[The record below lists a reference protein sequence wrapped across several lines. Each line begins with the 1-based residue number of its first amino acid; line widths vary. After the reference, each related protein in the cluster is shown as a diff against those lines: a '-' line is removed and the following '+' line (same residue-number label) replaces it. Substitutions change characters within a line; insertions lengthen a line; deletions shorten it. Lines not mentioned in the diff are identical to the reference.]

1 MRITPTTIA
10 LLTTLGLGV
19 GCAASADLR
28 ESIATRGSVGVGVG
42 GAQDIARFRSI
53 VDRGEV
59 PGVETLDPIGFFA
72 EHAMDLPEADCGASV
87 CAHPMLAVAPRFDGE
102 NWTTAFIGLNSAVDP
117 STLARPPVHVAVIFD
132 ASEATLERRA
142 DVVEGLR
149 HYLAGLRDDDRISI
163 VRARAT
169 AEVLIEGASPG
180 DAALADA
187 IRELDDGARMGGVAL
202 YDAIATGAS
211 LVAEGEL
218 RHLTVIGSGAATAGI
233 TDEGRILSLVESLG
247 VEGTSLSYVGIDGG
261 SYSDRLP
268 LAIADLG
275 TGTYYFASDRDDLI
289 EVLSLEGRT
298 ALFPIARD
306 FELVV
311 TAAPGY
317 RIGRITGA
325 PRAVVTDTTATIEA
339 PVLLLGQ
346 REGSLDVDRG
356 RRGGGGGIFVELLA
370 ETDTGIP
377 AGSEA
382 VSIRVR
388 YQDEI
393 AGAPVTLTRSVN
405 NALPPGVSPSLA
417 DLPNFSDTRR
427 AKVFMMLNMY
437 FGLNAAVTLFEDG
450 DCARSLGAIDMM
462 SDTVEIWQAS
472 VYADPDIRADW
483 DLMLDLRDNL
493 QMACERSGPVEPIP
507 PRSFAGGCFGD

>member
-1 MRITPTTIA
+1 MRITPTTLA

-19 GCAASADLR
+19 GCSAGADVR
-28 ESIATRGSVGVGVG
+28 EGIATRGSVGVGVG

-59 PGVETLDPIGFFA
+59 PGRETLDPIGFFA
-72 EHAMDLPEADCGASV
+72 EHAMDLPDADCGASV
-87 CAHPMLAVAPRFDGE
+87 CAHPMLAVAPRFDGD
-102 NWTTAFIGLNSAVDP
+102 NWTTAFIGLNSGVDP
-117 STLARPPVHVAVIFD
+117 STLARPSVHVAVIVD
-132 ASEATLERRA
+132 ASAGTIERRA

-149 HYLAGLRDDDRISI
+149 HFLAGLRNEDRVSI
-163 VRARAT
+163 VRAGT
-169 AEVLIEGASPG
+169 IAEVLIEGAAPGSPG
-180 DAALADA
+180 LAEAVLSLADGE
-187 IRELDDGARMGGVAL
+187 REGVAL
-202 YDAIATGAS
+202 YDGIATGAD

-218 RHLTVIGSGAATAGI
+218 RHLLVIGAGGATSGI

-247 VEGTSLSYVGIDGG
+247 VEGTSLSYVGVDGG
-261 SYSDRLP
+261 SYDDRLP

-275 TGTYYFASDRDDLI
+275 TGTYYFADDRDDLV

-298 ALFPIARD
+298 ALFPVARD

-325 PRAVVTDTTATIEA
+325 PRAEVTETTATIEA

-346 REGSLDVDRG
+346 REGALDVDRG

-370 ETDTGIP
+370 EDGTGIP

-382 VSIRVR
+382 FSISVR
-388 YQDEI
+388 YLDAI
-393 AGAPVTLTRSVN
+393 AGAPVTLTGAVN
-405 NALPPGVSPSLA
+405 NALPPGVSPSLSE
-417 DLPNFSDTRR
+417 LPNFSDTRR

-437 FGLNAAVTLFEDG
+437 FGLRAAVTLYEDG

-462 SDTVEIWQAS
+462 SDTVEIWQGS

-483 DLMLDLRDNL
+483 DLLLDLRDNV
-493 QMACERSGPVEPIP
+493 QSACEASGPVEPTP
-507 PRSFAGGCFGD
+507 PRSFEGGCFGD

>member
-1 MRITPTTIA
+1 MRITTLA
-10 LLTTLGLGV
+10 LSTTLGLSALACSAGD
-19 GCAASADLR
+19 SADLGP
-28 ESIATRGSVGVGVG
+28 ATRGSVGVGVG

-59 PGVETLDPIGFFA
+59 PDVETLDPIGFFA
-72 EHAMDLPEADCGASV
+72 EHAMDLPAADCGSSV
-87 CAHPMLAVAPRFDGE
+87 CAHPMLAVAPRFDGD

-117 STLARPPVHVAVIFD
+117 STLARPAVHVAVVLD
-132 ASEATLERRA
+132 SSAGTLERRA
-142 DVVEGLR
+142 DIVEGLR
-149 HYLAGLRDDDRISI
+149 HFLAGLRDEDRISV
-163 VRARAT
+163 VRAGAR
-169 AEVLIEGASPG
+169 AEVLIEGAAPASP
-180 DAALADA
+180 ALAEA
-187 IRELDDGARMGGVAL
+187 VLSLDDEAVGGVAL
-202 YDAIATGAS
+202 YDGIATAAD

-218 RHLTVIGSGAATAGI
+218 RHVLVIGAGAATAGI
-233 TDEGRILSLVESLG
+233 TDEDRILSLVENLG
-247 VEGTSLSYVGIDGG
+247 IEGTSLSYVGVDGG
-261 SYSDRLP
+261 SYEDRLP

-275 TGTYYFASDRDDLI
+275 TGTYYFAQDRDDLI

-298 ALFPIARD
+298 ALFPVARD

-325 PRAVVTDTTATIEA
+325 PRAVVTETTATIEA

-346 REGSLDVDRG
+346 REGALDVDRG

-370 ETDTGIP
+370 EDGTGIP

-382 VSIRVR
+382 FSISVR
-388 YQDEI
+388 YLDQI
-393 AGAPVTLTRSVN
+393 AGAPVTLSGAVN

-417 DLPNFSDTRR
+417 DLPNFSDDRR

-437 FGLNAAVTLFEDG
+437 FGLRAAVNLYQDG

-462 SDTVEIWQAS
+462 SDTVEIWQGS

-483 DLMLDLRDNL
+483 ELMLDLRDNVQL
-493 QMACERSGPVEPIP
+493 ACETSGPVEPTP
-507 PRSFAGGCFGD
+507 PRSFEGGCFGD